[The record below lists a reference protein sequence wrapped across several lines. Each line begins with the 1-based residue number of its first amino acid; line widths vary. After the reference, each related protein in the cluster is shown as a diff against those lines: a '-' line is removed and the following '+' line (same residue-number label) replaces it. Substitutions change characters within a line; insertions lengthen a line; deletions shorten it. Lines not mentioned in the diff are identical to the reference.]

1 MKSLN
6 YPMAH
11 TLYQIFKSI
20 RVYHQKHETMTNNY
34 PIRMLVNENRKQNE
48 HRNLKIES
56 PLT

>member
-1 MKSLN
+1 
-6 YPMAH
+6 
-11 TLYQIFKSI
+11 
-20 RVYHQKHETMTNNY
+20 MTNNY